1 MFGCAPYGCVPFGGL
16 LETAE
21 TTFPLT
27 LILSESEIYT
37 MVLSESEIYT
47 LTLSE
52 AP

>member
-1 MFGCAPYGCVPFGGL
+1 MFGSTPYGCIPFGGL

-21 TTFPLT
+21 TTFPLI
-27 LILSESEIYT
+27 LI
-37 MVLSESEIYT
+37 LSESEIYT